1 MKFEGGFGLPYI
13 GPRTML
19 LSASLPGYTISVT
32 CYEKYCRQSAE
43 MEDTYGSKEKGNGT
57 SCKDFCR
64 MH

>member
-19 LSASLPGYTISVT
+19 LSALLPGYTVSVT
-32 CYEKYCRQSAE
+32 SYEKQCRQSAE
-43 MEDTYGSKEKGNGT
+43 MEDIYGSKEKRNGT
-57 SCKDFCR
+57 TCKDFFR

>member
-13 GPRTML
+13 GLLIIL
-19 LSASLPGYTISVT
+19 LSILLPGYTVSVT
-32 CYEKYCRQSAE
+32 NYERQCRQSAE

-57 SCKDFCR
+57 SCKDFYR